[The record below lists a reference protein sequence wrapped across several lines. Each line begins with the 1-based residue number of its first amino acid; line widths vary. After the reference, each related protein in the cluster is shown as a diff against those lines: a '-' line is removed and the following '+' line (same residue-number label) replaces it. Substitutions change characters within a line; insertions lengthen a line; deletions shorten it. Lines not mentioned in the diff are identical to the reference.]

1 MENENKGFGY
11 FFDKSLKTLKNNLFV
26 LVPNFIFYIVMG
38 AISLAIIMPLM
49 KGASNNPYMLM
60 NKFQS
65 NPGGFVG
72 SYFLF
77 LFAIIAFSLFVESG
91 NMYMIRNVIKGQ
103 SNGLSDFMGGLTKYP
118 HKLLGFGLLM
128 ILVIICIEIV
138 LAILF
143 FIAFKIGTFLAV
155 IIGIAAFVLI
165 VFLSVV
171 FQPYDAVMA
180 IGDNGPIETIS
191 KTLKFGKSNF
201 LTLFILIFVVFI
213 ISLLFQGAASVTTG
227 VSSIGASMSANA
239 DFSSI
244 PFIIVY
250 SIQMIIS
257 LILSAFSRIFKFH
270 LYQENSGHFD
280 IDSDKDVLNDYISND
295 FTSNTS
301 ETKSTIDITKPSD
314 SNVDLSK
321 SDDSDKK

>member
-1 MENENKGFGY
+1 
-11 FFDKSLKTLKNNLFV
+11 
-26 LVPNFIFYIVMG
+26 
-38 AISLAIIMPLM
+38 
-49 KGASNNPYMLM
+49 
-60 NKFQS
+60 
-65 NPGGFVG
+65 
-72 SYFLF
+72 
-77 LFAIIAFSLFVESG
+77 
-91 NMYMIRNVIKGQ
+91 
-103 SNGLSDFMGGLTKYP
+103 MGGLTKYP
-118 HKLLGFGLLM
+118 HKLLGFGLVM

-138 LAILF
+138 LAIIF

-165 VFLSVV
+165 VFLSVA

-201 LTLFILIFVVFI
+201 LTLFLLVFVVFI

-227 VSSIGASMSANA
+227 VSSIGASMSGNA

-250 SIQMIIS
+250 SIQMIVS

-270 LYQENSGHFD
+270 LYQENSGQLD
-280 IDSDKDVLNDYISND
+280 LDSGEDVLNDYTTND

-301 ETKSTIDITKPSD
+301 DAKSTIDITKASD

-321 SDDSDKK
+321 SDDSDTK